1 MFAILPPDA
10 VEPFCSAY
18 RAALARDNLDVT
30 VSVSTVE
37 AVMLDQQ
44 ISKNQNGTLQLQV
57 YQKPLSAYLYIP
69 AHSAHQ
75 EHIQRGWIRGEL
87 IRYVKRSSKQH
98 LYLATRAKFWHRLCA
113 RGFTAQFLTEIFQ
126 KVSYDSRRSYLNR
139 DKQRAD
145 CRMGTTKIAQNG
157 NTPQLLALTMPSTQ
171 RSRAMKVPAALFS
184 VVQRWTTEKLN
195 MPESIRKAVFK
206 TAWANTGKL
215 DSLLITYK
223 FPKTDTRL

>member
-1 MFAILPPDA
+1 MRWNVARGASWSRRSGQGGRSPSMMREVRVQCGLLA
-10 VEPFCSAY
+10 VLTVQ
-18 RAALARDNLDVT
+18 LAPLLTRPVLIV
-30 VSVSTVE
+30 VIE
-37 AVMLDQQ
+37 
-44 ISKNQNGTLQLQV
+44 GTLLQLQV

-157 NTPQLLALTMPSTQ
+157 NAPQLLALTMPSTQ

-184 VVQRWTTEKLN
+184 VVQRWQIK
-195 MPESIRKAVFK
+195 RFG
-206 TAWANTGKL
+206 TAP
-215 DSLLITYK
+215 YK
-223 FPKTDTRL
+223 ILRTSRWGLSV